1 MNPED
6 IKEGGIVRAS
16 FSFTRED
23 LDAALEWA
31 RKKHY
36 TYERDGEIADLLI
49 AAALDGV
56 FEPGIEDADLE
67 DVD

>member
-23 LDAALEWA
+23 LDAALDWA

-36 TYERDGEIADLLI
+36 TYERDGEIAGLLFD
-49 AAALDGV
+49 AALAGV
-56 FEPGIEDADLE
+56 FEPGIEDAE
-67 DVD
+67 IEEVD